1 MTTPAELYLDQRAYY
16 LPKSGGLKQP
26 ALVRKIG
33 KKRVQLSIGS
43 HAIYSHAQPLVDG
56 QWVERFE
63 VEPRVL
69 PVAAFREEMRCTV
82 SGFTLGAWKHPV
94 GNAKAFPN
102 GIWYADI
109 DGYQVGAPYSSDEAA
124 VAAAYDAL
132 LQGGY
137 QKALVSAIDNHQ
149 RQLHMDLGDAEQHVK
164 LIAQLQG
171 RLAKIDALLTRGAA
185 PRKIL
190 LRRGNPDRG
199 PESGTGHGRWVL
211 VQFLELVPFLGH
223 VRPGGGMQV
232 RCQLLEDDPWAVGAP
247 DKAGDIGRWSISAVV
262 RWSV

>member
-1 MTTPAELYLDQRAYY
+1 MTPPAELSPGQRAYY

-33 KKRVQLSIGS
+33 KKRVQLAIGS
-43 HAIYSHAQPLVDG
+43 HAIYSRAQPLVGG
-56 QWVERFE
+56 QWVEHIE

-69 PVAAFREEMRCTV
+69 PVAAFHEEMHCRV

-109 DGYQVGAPYSSDEAA
+109 DGYHVGAPCSSEENA
-124 VAAAYDAL
+124 VAAAYSAL

-137 QKALVSAIDNHQ
+137 QAALVSAIDTHQ
-149 RQLHMDLGDAEQHVK
+149 RQLQMDLEDPDQYVR
-164 LIAQLQG
+164 LIGQLRE
-171 RLAKIDALLTRGAA
+171 RLAKVDALLTNGAA
-185 PRKIL
+185 PRKVL
-190 LRRGNPDRG
+190 LLRGNPNRG
-199 PESGTGHGRWVL
+199 PESGTGHGRWVP
-211 VQFLELVPFLGH
+211 VQFLELVSLGNS
-223 VRPGGGMQV
+223 VQV

-247 DKAGDIGRWSISAVV
+247 DKAGDIGLWSMSAVV